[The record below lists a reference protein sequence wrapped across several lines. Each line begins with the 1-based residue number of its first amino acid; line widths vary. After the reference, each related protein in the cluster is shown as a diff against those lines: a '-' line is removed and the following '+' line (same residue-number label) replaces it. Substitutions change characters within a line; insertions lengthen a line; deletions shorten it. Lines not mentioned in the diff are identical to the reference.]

1 MPRHEDHQL
10 NRRQFLRSSALA
22 GGVLLTGGLL
32 EACSSGP
39 SASNTTGS
47 TGSSKGSSSSVG
59 KGKTIGL
66 AVNGNVPYTQYV
78 ATGVK
83 EALKGTQYQLT
94 ITQADFNVETQLNN
108 IESMLSTGIAGLVIL
123 AVSDAAANQGA
134 AKAAAQ
140 GIPVANTLWPG
151 ANYPGQS
158 AADKDYCTVAY
169 VDSFKGGQLIGDYL
183 KAHAKPGPTVVVQ
196 GIVGQGFSEVIDQ
209 GLNASLAGS
218 GFDIVVRQQG
228 FFSRTTAIS
237 VVQSALAAH
246 PDVTTIVDYAAAMG
260 DGIASYLQSKGI
272 THITHV
278 TSDGDLEMVHKWLG
292 TPYLAADRYYSAAQ
306 TGLVAAMGLRQKL
319 ETGSTSPFVRDCF
332 QGIATRANIGSFEAA
347 HPLVYQQYLSQVAS
361 L

>member
-1 MPRHEDHQL
+1 MPHEGQQL
-10 NRRQFLRSSALA
+10 NRRQFLRSSAMV
-22 GGVLLTGGLL
+22 GGALLTGGLL

-39 SASNTTGS
+39 TATSTTASSGHN
-47 TGSSKGSSSSVG
+47 GSSNANVG

-83 EALKGTQYQLT
+83 EALKGTAYQLK

-123 AVSDAAANQGA
+123 AVSDAAANEGA

-151 ANYPGQS
+151 ANYPGQA
-158 AADKDYCTVAY
+158 AADKDYVAVAY
-169 VDSFKGGQLIGDYL
+169 VDSYKGGQLIGEFL

-237 VVQSALAAH
+237 IVQSALQAH
-246 PDVTTIVDYAAAMG
+246 PNVTTIVDYAAAMG
-260 DGIASYLQSKGI
+260 DGIASYLQSRGI
-272 THITHV
+272 KHITHV

-306 TGLVAAMGLRQKL
+306 TGLLATVGLRQKL
-319 ETGSTSPFVRDCF
+319 ETGSAGPFVRDCF
-332 QGIATRANIGSFEAA
+332 QGIATKANIASFEAA